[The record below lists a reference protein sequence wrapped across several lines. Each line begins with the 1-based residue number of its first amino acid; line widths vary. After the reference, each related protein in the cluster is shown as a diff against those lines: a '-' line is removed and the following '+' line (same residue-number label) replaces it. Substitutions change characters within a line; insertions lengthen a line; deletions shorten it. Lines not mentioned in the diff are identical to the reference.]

1 MTRNT
6 VNYVKLD
13 FSKYLKLECMNEF
26 FLMKIFQGWNRPV
39 REILGSKCT
48 MKNSRA
54 LKRPFH
60 LPGHWVGPLSGSIN
74 AKKYI
79 FNNFYSGLVLIYGNK
94 VDQMWESKEKGLWE
108 HTEHH
113 RTQYECKG
121 RYNWNESK
129 LEMLESSSNWFA
141 SLANIVNIK

>member
-1 MTRNT
+1 MHEWIFFNE
-6 VNYVKLD
+6 D
-13 FSKYLKLECMNEF
+13 FPR
-26 FLMKIFQGWNRPV
+26 MKQASEGDFRKQMYHEKKQGIKETISSTWT
-39 REILGSKCT
+39 LSW
-48 MKNSRA
+48 
-54 LKRPFH
+54 PFIR
-60 LPGHWVGPLSGSIN
+60 IN
-74 AKKYI
+74 QCKKVH

-129 LEMLESSSNWFA
+129 LEMLESSSNWFV